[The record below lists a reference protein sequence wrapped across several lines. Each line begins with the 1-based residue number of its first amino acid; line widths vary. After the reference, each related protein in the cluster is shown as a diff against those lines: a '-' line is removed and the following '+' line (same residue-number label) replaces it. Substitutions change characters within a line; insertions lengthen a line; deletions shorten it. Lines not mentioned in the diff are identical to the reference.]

1 MVAFNVNDRCT
12 SSTAL
17 LALGVFVDSVT
28 IDGSSPDCLLFL
40 SNEVVFRDDDK
51 SVVEF
56 STVDFKDGTSFN
68 FCVLSKVNIFIFQV
82 YN

>member
-1 MVAFNVNDRCT
+1 
-12 SSTAL
+12 
-17 LALGVFVDSVT
+17 
-28 IDGSSPDCLLFL
+28 L
-40 SNEVVFRDDDK
+40 SNEVFRDDDK

-56 STVDFKDGTSFN
+56 STVDFIDGTSFN

>member
-1 MVAFNVNDRCT
+1 VVAFNVNDRCT

-17 LALGVFVDSVT
+17 LELGVFVGSET
-28 IDGSSPDCLLFL
+28 IDGSSPDCLFIL
-40 SNEVVFRDDDK
+40 SNEVFRDDDK

-56 STVDFKDGTSFN
+56 STVDFIDGTSFN

>member
-17 LALGVFVDSVT
+17 LSLGVSVDSVT
-28 IDGSSPDCLLFL
+28 TDGSSPDCLLFL
-40 SNEVVFRDDDK
+40 SNEIFRDDDK

-68 FCVLSKVNIFIFQV
+68 FCVLSKVKFYFSSI